1 MSDYIEILEN
11 NNLFKNIS
19 RDEIIHMLNC
29 IPNHTSSYK
38 EGEYIFRVGD
48 TVSNVYVVLK
58 GAVQLEHTDY
68 WGNFNIISV
77 FTKGSMFGE
86 SFAFLEGNRE
96 VSLSVKTTED
106 TVIMALDSYKILTM
120 CTNACL
126 FHNKLIRNLV
136 SIMSNK
142 NTLLNKKMMYLS
154 ERSIKSKLLAY
165 LSDCQRKEKSSKF
178 SIKYNRQELADFL
191 SVDRS
196 AMSKEL
202 SKLKKE
208 GILDYHKNHFELY

>member
-58 GAVQLEHTDY
+58 GSVQLEHTDY